1 MQKQKKCLP
10 LQSRYQ
16 KTGLLFKKTMR
27 FRMENAE
34 NLCKASAENLFYAEP
49 QPNLAQNRRFC
60 GNSSVGRAQPC
71 QGWGREFE
79 SRFPLREEI
88 AFGWSLF
95 FVKRTFTRTRTRDAP
110 RGSCR
115 RSRLRGLRE
124 RQTQASLRSSL
135 VFRSKK
141 RLPSGGLFFC

>member
-10 LQSRYQ
+10 LQSCYQ

-79 SRFPLREEI
+79 SRFPLREET

-95 FVKRTFTRTRTRDAP
+95 LFEGLFVRTRTRRQKLDLKQNSHYLIP
-110 RGSCR
+110 VY
-115 RSRLRGLRE
+115 RE
-124 RQTQASLRSSL
+124 KYYICHISH
-135 VFRSKK
+135 
-141 RLPSGGLFFC
+141 